1 MKNCCVYIILYIF
14 YSTAI
19 DQAIDASLCWFPLI
33 ITIYQLNNVYLLT
46 GSTSD
51 DLMNRMRKF
60 VSPRFRHKVLDA
72 SNKTFGVPLDE
83 LVRQT
88 PSDGDMVPTA
98 VKKIC
103 EHIYKHGMK
112 FKEILCF
119 FFPWRKFLLLL
130 LLCVCVLINKH
141 SFEPFMW
148 LDFFFFFTLEERTL
162 QWWFHNFF
170 IQIMV
175 KLKGWWWWWW
185 CQCSSSNIY
194 YRNILRCSEFFY
206 FIYWY
211 TFFLGR
217 VYTIFVNIAFLS
229 VLPSLVK

>member
-1 MKNCCVYIILYIF
+1 VLWAYFCFRFFANKIRNQVKNCCVYIILYFF

-112 FKEILCF
+112 FRDFVLF
-119 FFPWRKFLLLL
+119 FF
-130 LLCVCVLINKH
+130 
-141 SFEPFMW
+141 
-148 LDFFFFFTLEERTL
+148 LEES
-162 QWWFHNFF
+162 FCCCCCC
-170 IQIMV
+170 V
-175 KLKGWWWWWW
+175 
-185 CQCSSSNIY
+185 
-194 YRNILRCSEFFY
+194 
-206 FIYWY
+206 
-211 TFFLGR
+211 
-217 VYTIFVNIAFLS
+217 FVS
-229 VLPSLVK
+229 